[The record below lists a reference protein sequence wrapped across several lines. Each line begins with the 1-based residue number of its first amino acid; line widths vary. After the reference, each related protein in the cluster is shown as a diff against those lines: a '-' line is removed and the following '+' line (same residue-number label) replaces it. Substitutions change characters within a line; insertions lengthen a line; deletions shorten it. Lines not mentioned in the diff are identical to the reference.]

1 MYFYVALPLTPKRVT
16 IKLETKRETLQKSKS
31 PTPACTAMYFSLQSH
46 NSIATRKD
54 HTTDS
59 LFNKGSNFLT
69 FEPYKTMHAESNK
82 AKPCDVCLA
91 PYVGAYRFLW
101 KNDNKI
107 ISTVFSATPNHF

>member
-31 PTPACTAMYFSLQSH
+31 PTPACTAMYFFLQSH

-91 PYVGAYRFLW
+91 PYVGAYRFL
-101 KNDNKI
+101 
-107 ISTVFSATPNHF
+107 